1 MLKDVHFSAFII
13 VNGGNPQ
20 CPLAGGLK
28 LSIPLR
34 TETMLL
40 PTSIKL
46 LCFFCLDTLPLDMH
60 VTFQVSAEYQ
70 LLKSPGQPI

>member
-1 MLKDVHFSAFII
+1 MFKSVHFRVFII

-20 CPLAGGLK
+20 CPFAEGGLK

-34 TETMLL
+34 RETMLL
-40 PTSIKL
+40 QSSIK

-60 VTFQVSAEYQ
+60 MTFQVSAEYQ
-70 LLKSPGQPI
+70 LLKSLGQPI